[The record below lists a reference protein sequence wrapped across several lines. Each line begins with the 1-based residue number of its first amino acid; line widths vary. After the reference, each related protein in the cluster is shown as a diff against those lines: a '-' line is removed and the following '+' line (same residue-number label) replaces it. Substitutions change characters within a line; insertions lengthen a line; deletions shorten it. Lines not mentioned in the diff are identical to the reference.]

1 MPGLCVDTLVNKQSG
16 YPCFLLAGGF
26 LSWIFHLHEANKTSR
41 NMVGNGPRGLYFHL
55 GSCQNVS
62 TTL

>member
-1 MPGLCVDTLVNKQSG
+1 MPDLCGDTVVNKQSG

-26 LSWIFHLHEANKTSR
+26 LSWIFHLHAALKLD
-41 NMVGNGPRGLYFHL
+41 MVRNGPRGLYFHL
-55 GSCQNVS
+55 GSCQNVL